1 MWLKAKPVS
10 PSKVDGSGATS
21 CLRASDS
28 SRAPVSPLPA
38 SAATAS
44 AQNSRPTTDAAPI
57 AWRSGVVSRSS
68 RAASSAWMVGGT
80 VTSPLPPVS
89 RR

>member
-1 MWLKAKPVS
+1 MWLNAKPVS
-10 PSKVDGSGATS
+10 PAKLDGSGATI
-21 CLRASDS
+21 CLRESVS
-28 SRAPVSPLPA
+28 SSAVVSPSPA
-38 SAATAS
+38 IADTAS

-57 AWRSGVVSRSS
+57 ARRSGVVSRSR

-80 VTSPLPPVS
+80 LVSPAAPVS